1 MSGHPSHV
9 LELCAGAGHIG
20 LLALALASDAGSRL
34 VAVDANPRASE
45 LNRRNALAAGLG
57 DRVEVRHG
65 HLSNELRADE
75 KFDLVIADP
84 PWVERENVDRFPEDP
99 VLAIDGGPDGLDVAT
114 LCLQVADA
122 HLVPRGSLILQV
134 GSAEQVDQADKRAHE
149 LGLALTLAEARHF
162 GERGS
167 LARFVRGPSG

>member
-1 MSGHPSHV
+1 MGDHSSRV

-20 LLALALASDAGSRL
+20 LLALALASGAKSRL

-45 LNRRNALAAGLG
+45 LNRRNALAAGLA

-65 HLSNELRADE
+65 RLSNVLRADE
-75 KFDLVIADP
+75 RFDLVIADP

-149 LGLALTLAEARHF
+149 LGLTLTLTEARHF
-162 GERGS
+162 GERGL
-167 LARFVRGPSG
+167 LARFVRGPSS